1 MNATAIHTKGFHR
14 LFSALLSF
22 VIFCSMLVGVVEF
35 TSFET
40 SAFDPTSYA
49 IPTSGT
55 TDSYKF
61 KATPAVYEMGDGYAV
76 IWATSFDGTGYIKYT
91 YGGTEYTVYDE
102 VAGIVKTNDYIHVV
116 KVPHEH
122 LLGNSY
128 TVYSQVVTNNNAST
142 LSYGT
147 TISCGP
153 LTLRKYDSETS
164 IDILQLTDTHNYADR
179 ALASAKQFST
189 TPDLIVFTGD
199 VASYIRSKD
208 EIVTYVF
215 SIMSKVSR
223 GQFPV
228 VFCRGNHD
236 GWGRYGAMLL
246 DYVPTETGEFYFDF
260 EYGPLYGVVIDTG
273 EDVAPSNNDPY
284 NQVTNFDEYMA
295 KQKAWLSTLRPS
307 SKPFSLAIY
316 HIPILNKL
324 RNTTT
329 MNYAPLMNS
338 LGFHFGICGHNHSTS
353 WKAKGSYGLNF
364 PQIIVGGD
372 PYASD
377 VTAARLSFNVD
388 STGTKTLDVRAASQS
403 GTTKIDK
410 SITLESVKGTPDEVT
425 LGETGREQQISVSN
439 TGLTFATK
447 PVVLEVGDPEYY
459 TVCFAT
465 TTRAMAF
472 VEYTYD
478 GVKYQHFDS
487 TSGARRTYDPIH
499 TIKVPKAHLDN
510 NSYRVGALE
519 YTKYD
524 APYTLKQGNGCISE
538 YFAFECKSAS
548 DEVRVFN
555 VPDLVSSASSDT
567 EETVTA
573 AIKALGTK
581 PALIIANGDS
591 RASVYDADAL
601 VSMIDGLADVSS
613 SAHPVLYVRGDR
625 DNLGY
630 YTGML
635 TRYLQNDKFY
645 YTVDYMN
652 YTFVVLDTLAV
663 ADSHSS
669 LLVSESYL
677 EAQNK
682 WVSSLRADSGKNLVV
697 ISHVPLDTYDAKSGY
712 SWRKTLEAK
721 GADIFVS
728 GNDTAGSFGITV
740 TDGRVLSVEGGGYN
754 AADASATVADVLL
767 TPNGASVRVLDN
779 SGAVVS
785 ERSFTLAGATE
796 TGTPSAEYA
805 ISPKQDSGLYV
816 KGGMLYGV
824 KDGSTLDAIRASL
837 ANTSGVSISGVG
849 TGATITLTVDGR
861 VLDTVT
867 LNILGDLDGD
877 GSIDASDYM
886 EMKNAVIEDEAPS
899 GFSAYAADA
908 NGDGIITSLD
918 LLLLSSYVSGV
929 VKDLS

>member
-1 MNATAIHTKGFHR
+1 MNTQASLKKIFCR
-14 LFSALLSF
+14 FFSVLLSF
-22 VIFCSMLVGVVEF
+22 VMFCSMFVGVLDF

-40 SAFDPTSYA
+40 SAFDPTSYS

-91 YGGTEYTVYDE
+91 YEGTEYTVYDE

-122 LLGNSY
+122 ILGNSY
-128 TVYSQVVTNNNAST
+128 TVYSQVVTNNNAAS

-179 ALASAKQFST
+179 ALAAAKQFST

-338 LGFHFGICGHNHSTS
+338 LGFHFGICGHNHKTT
-353 WKAKGSYGLNF
+353 WKDKGSYNLNF

-388 STGTKTLDVRAASQS
+388 STGTKTLDIRAASQS

-425 LGETGREQQISVSN
+425 PVETGREQQISVSN

-472 VEYTYD
+472 VEYTYGGD
-478 GVKYQHFDS
+478 KYQHFDS

-524 APYTLKQGNGCISE
+524 APYTLIQGNGCISG
-538 YFAFECKSAS
+538 YYSFECKSSS

-555 VPDLVSSASSDT
+555 VPDLVSSASTDT
-567 EETVTA
+567 EETVAA
-573 AIKALGTK
+573 AIKALGTN

-591 RASVYDADAL
+591 RASVYDADAI
-601 VSMIDGLADVSS
+601 VSMIDGLADISG

-645 YTVDYMN
+645 YTVDYAN
-652 YTFVVLDTLAV
+652 YTFVVLDTLAI
-663 ADSHSS
+663 ADTHSS
-669 LLVSESYL
+669 LIVSKNYL

-682 WVSSLRADSGKNLVV
+682 WINSLRTKDSKTTVV
-697 ISHVPLDTYDAKSGY
+697 ISHIPLDTYDAKSGY
-712 SWRKTLEAK
+712 SWRKALEAK
-721 GADIFVS
+721 GADIFLS

-740 TDGRVLSVEGGGYN
+740 TDSEVLSIEGGGYN
-754 AADASATVADVLL
+754 SANATATVADILL
-767 TPNGASVRVLDN
+767 APNSASVRVLDN
-779 SGAVVS
+779 SGNVIS
-785 ERSFTLAGATE
+785 ERSFNIANATE
-796 TGTPSAEYA
+796 TGTPNAAYSIA
-805 ISPKQDSGLYV
+805 PKADSKLYV
-816 KGGMLYGV
+816 KGGVLYGV
-824 KDGSTLDAIRASL
+824 GEGATLDEIRASL
-837 ANTSGVSISGVG
+837 ANTDGISISGTA
-849 TGATITLTVDGR
+849 TGATITFTSGGR

-867 LNILGDLDGD
+867 LAVFGDVDGD
-877 GSIDASDYM
+877 GGVSANDYI
-886 EMKNAVIEDEAPS
+886 EIKNAIVTDDTPY
-899 GFSAYAADA
+899 GAYARAADA
-908 NGDGIITSLD
+908 NGDGEITSLD
-918 LLLLSSYVSGV
+918 LLLVNSYISGV
-929 VKDLS
+929 VKNIG

>member
-1 MNATAIHTKGFHR
+1 MNTQVSLKKSFCR
-14 LFSALLSF
+14 FFSVLLSF
-22 VIFCSMLVGVVEF
+22 VMFCSMFVGILDF

-40 SAFDPTSYA
+40 SAFDPTSYS

-76 IWATSFDGTGYIKYT
+76 IWATNFDGTGYIKYT
-91 YGGTEYTVYDE
+91 YEGTEYTVYDE

-122 LLGNSY
+122 ILGNSY
-128 TVYSQVVTNNNAST
+128 TVYSQVVTNNNATS

-153 LTLRKYDSETS
+153 LKLRKYDSETS

-179 ALASAKQFST
+179 ALKAAKQFST

-215 SIMSKVSR
+215 YIMSQVSR

-260 EYGPLYGVVIDTG
+260 EYGPLYGVVVDTA

-295 KQKAWLSTLRPS
+295 KQRAWLSTLRPS

-329 MNYAPLMNS
+329 MNFAPLMNAI
-338 LGFHFGICGHNHSTS
+338 GFHFGICGHNHSTS
-353 WKAKGSYGLNF
+353 WKAKGSYNLNF
-364 PQIIVGGD
+364 PQIVVGGD
-372 PYASD
+372 PYSND
-377 VTAARLSFNVD
+377 ITAARLSFETT
-388 STGTKTLDVRAASQS
+388 STGSKTLDVRAASQS

-410 SITLESVKGTPDEVT
+410 SITLERTTVSPSSATVGFGG
-425 LGETGREQQISVSN
+425 LEQQISVSN
-439 TGLTFATK
+439 TGLSFATK

-478 GVKYQHFDS
+478 GVKYQQFDS

-499 TIKVPKAHLDN
+499 TVKVPKAHLDN

-524 APYTLKQGNGCISE
+524 PPYTLKQGNGCISG
-538 YFAFECKSAS
+538 YYSFECKSSS

-555 VPDLVSSASSDT
+555 VPDLVSSASNDT

-573 AIKALGTK
+573 AIKALGTN

-591 RASVYDADAL
+591 RASVYDADAI
-601 VSMIDGLADVSS
+601 VSMIDGLADISS

-645 YTVDYMN
+645 YTVDYAN

-669 LLVSESYL
+669 LLVSKNYL

-682 WVSSLRADSGKNLVV
+682 WISSLDANNSKTTVV
-697 ISHVPLDTYDAKSGY
+697 ISHIPLDTYDEKSGY
-712 SWRKTLEAK
+712 SWRKALEAK
-721 GADIFVS
+721 GADIFLS

-740 TDGRVLSVEGGGYN
+740 TDSEVLSVEGGGYN
-754 AADASATVADVLL
+754 SANATASVADVLL
-767 TPNGASVRVLDN
+767 TPDSATVRVLDN

-796 TGTPSAEYA
+796 SGTPNSAYA
-805 ISPKQDSGLYV
+805 IAPKENSGLYV
-816 KGGMLYGV
+816 KGGVLYGV
-824 KDGSTLDAIRASL
+824 GEGATLTDILAGL
-837 ANTSGVSISGVG
+837 ANTGGVSISGTT
-849 TGATITLTVDGR
+849 TGATITLTAGGR

-867 LNILGDLDGD
+867 LAVFGDVDGD
-877 GSIDASDYM
+877 GSVSTSDYM
-886 EMKNAVIEDEAPS
+886 EMKSYVVADELPRGVYAR
-899 GFSAYAADA
+899 AADA
-908 NGDGIITSLD
+908 NGDGAITSLD
-918 LLLLSSYVSGV
+918 LLLVGSYLSGV